1 MYRRILVP
9 WDMARRSG
17 GFSMGKFLRA
27 RAVLL
32 PGAVATVLVLASCQ
46 GEQGAAGPQ
55 GPKGDQGLAGL
66 PGPPASVGPIFHAEG
81 SNTWIVGG
89 YGDNFIYDGSGYE
102 RVNGYI
108 TIDVDDETNT
118 GLVVSE
124 WRVDDWK
131 YSDSEPPASGW
142 MKVVWTEFAG
152 PADFMDGGIASD
164 LFLHGDSGQEAPV
177 LPTVYTYSGAWG
189 RADIYL
195 NDEKIYDDVEAHYMV
210 TEGTRHPVTHAVH
223 KKDGVGLFAPA
234 PMGGDPGDGLT
245 YPQRVLTHLVVH
257 TDVRDPNNFPPF
269 TMFMHIN
276 FENTSISNVTRS

>member
-9 WDMARRSG
+9 WDMARKSG
-17 GFSMGKFLRA
+17 GFGLRRLLRA
-27 RAVLL
+27 RAILL

-46 GEQGAAGPQ
+46 GEQGPAGPQ
-55 GPKGDQGLAGL
+55 GPKGDQGLTGLAG
-66 PGPPASVGPIFHAEG
+66 PQASVVPMFHAQG

-89 YGDNFIYDGSGYE
+89 YGDNFIYDGSGYD

-118 GLVVSE
+118 GIVFAE

-131 YSDSEPPASGW
+131 YDDSKPSATGW
-142 MKVVWTEFAG
+142 MKVVWTEFVG
-152 PADFMDGGIASD
+152 PADFMDGGIASN

-177 LPTVYTYSGAWG
+177 LPTVYTYSAAWG

-210 TEGTRHPVTHAVH
+210 TEGTRDPVNRAVH
-223 KKDGVGLFAPA
+223 KKDGVTVFVPA
-234 PMGGDPGDGLT
+234 PMGGDSGDGFT
-245 YPQRVLTHLVVH
+245 YPQRMMTHLVLH
-257 TDVRDPNNFPPF
+257 TDVRDPDNFPPF
-269 TMFMHIN
+269 TMFMHVN